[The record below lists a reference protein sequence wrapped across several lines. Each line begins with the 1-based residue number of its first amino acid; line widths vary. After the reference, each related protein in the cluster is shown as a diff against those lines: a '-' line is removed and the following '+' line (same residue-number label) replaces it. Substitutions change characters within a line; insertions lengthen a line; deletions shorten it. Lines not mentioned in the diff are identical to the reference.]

1 MDLNNF
7 LSEIETS
14 VELENKFIDCYTK
27 FKNNYLQYKKSLK
40 DSILKDLEF
49 NSKDIISNL
58 ELMTAYIAK
67 HNEVKTIYKS
77 YKSLLK
83 ELLEYRNKMKVL
95 TMMSKPLITNNK
107 LEILLDEQLRIQ
119 KLVNKINEAFN
130 KNNVSVPKF

>member
-14 VELENKFIDCYTK
+14 IELENKFIDCYTK

-40 DSILKDLEF
+40 ESILKDLEL

-83 ELLEYRNKMKVL
+83 ELLEYRNKMKIL
-95 TMMSKPLITNNK
+95 TMMSKPLITDDK

-130 KNNVSVPKF
+130 KNNVGIPKF

>member
-14 VELENKFIDCYTK
+14 IELENKFINCYTK

-40 DSILKDLEF
+40 DSILKDLEL

-83 ELLEYRNKMKVL
+83 ELLEYRNKMKIL
-95 TMMSKPLITNNK
+95 TMMSKPLITDDK

-130 KNNVSVPKF
+130 KNNVGVPKF

>member
-14 VELENKFIDCYTK
+14 VELENKYINCYTK

-40 DSILKDLEF
+40 DSILNDLEL

-83 ELLEYRNKMKVL
+83 ELLEYRNKMKIL
-95 TMMSKPLITNNK
+95 TMMSKPLITDDK

>member
-7 LSEIETS
+7 LSEIETN
-14 VELENKFIDCYTK
+14 VELENNFINCYTK

-83 ELLEYRNKMKVL
+83 ELLEYRNKMKTL
-95 TMMSKPLITNNK
+95 TMMSKPLITDDK
-107 LEILLDEQLRIQ
+107 LEMLLDEQLRIQ

-130 KNNVSVPKF
+130 KNNVRVPTF

>member
-1 MDLNNF
+1 MHLNNF

-14 VELENKFIDCYTK
+14 VELENKYINCYTK

-40 DSILKDLEF
+40 DSILNDLEL

-83 ELLEYRNKMKVL
+83 ELLEYRNKMKIL
-95 TMMSKPLITNNK
+95 TMMSKPLITDDK

>member
-14 VELENKFIDCYTK
+14 VELENKYINCYTM
-27 FKNNYLQYKKSLK
+27 FKKNYLQYKKSLK
-40 DSILKDLEF
+40 DSILKDLEL

-58 ELMTAYIAK
+58 ELMTAYITK

-83 ELLEYRNKMKVL
+83 ELLEYRNKMKIL
-95 TMMSKPLITNNK
+95 TMMSKPLITDDK

-130 KNNVSVPKF
+130 KNNFGVPKF

>member
-14 VELENKFIDCYTK
+14 VELENKYINCYTK
-27 FKNNYLQYKKSLK
+27 FKKNYLQYKKSLK
-40 DSILKDLEF
+40 DSILKDLEL

-58 ELMTAYIAK
+58 ELMTAYITK

-83 ELLEYRNKMKVL
+83 ELLEYRNKMKIL
-95 TMMSKPLITNNK
+95 TMMSKPLITDDK

-130 KNNVSVPKF
+130 KNNVGVPKF

>member
-14 VELENKFIDCYTK
+14 IELENKFINCYTK

-40 DSILKDLEF
+40 DSILKDLEL

-83 ELLEYRNKMKVL
+83 ELLEYRNKMKIL
-95 TMMSKPLITNNK
+95 TMMSKPLITDDK

-130 KNNVSVPKF
+130 KNNVGIPKF

>member
-14 VELENKFIDCYTK
+14 VELENKFINCYTK

-40 DSILKDLEF
+40 DSILKDLEL

-83 ELLEYRNKMKVL
+83 ELLEYRNKMKIL
-95 TMMSKPLITNNK
+95 TMMSKPLITDDK

-130 KNNVSVPKF
+130 KNNVGVPKF

>member
-14 VELENKFIDCYTK
+14 VELENKFINCYTK

-83 ELLEYRNKMKVL
+83 ELLEYRNKMKIL
-95 TMMSKPLITNNK
+95 TMMSKPLITDDK

-130 KNNVSVPKF
+130 KNNVGVPKF

>member
-14 VELENKFIDCYTK
+14 VELENKFINCYTK

-40 DSILKDLEF
+40 DSILNDLEL

-83 ELLEYRNKMKVL
+83 ELLEYRNKMKIL
-95 TMMSKPLITNNK
+95 TMMSKPLITDDK